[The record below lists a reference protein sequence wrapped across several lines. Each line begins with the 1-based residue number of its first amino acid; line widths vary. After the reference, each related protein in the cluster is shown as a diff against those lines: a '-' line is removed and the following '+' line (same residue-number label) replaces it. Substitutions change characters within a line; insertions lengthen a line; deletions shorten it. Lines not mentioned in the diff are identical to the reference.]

1 MRVCVCI
8 YTVTQKNILM
18 FFNVIYFSDANRNFH
33 QPFHQSSVSH
43 NLSEIIPIY
52 VDLLSSMLFFLAFYS
67 SNNPEQNVTD
77 SKKY

>member
-8 YTVTQKNILM
+8 YTQLHTKNI
-18 FFNVIYFSDANRNFH
+18 FNVIYFSDANRNFH

-52 VDLLSSMLFFLAFYS
+52 VDLLSSVLFFLAFYS
-67 SNNPEQNVTD
+67 SNNPEQNVTG